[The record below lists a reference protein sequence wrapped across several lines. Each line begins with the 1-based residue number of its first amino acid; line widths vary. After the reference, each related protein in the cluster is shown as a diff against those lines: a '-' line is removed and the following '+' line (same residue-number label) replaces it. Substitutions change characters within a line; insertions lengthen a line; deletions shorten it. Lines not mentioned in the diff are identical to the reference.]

1 MPTTVQI
8 VGKNMM
14 DEELVQI
21 MKVAEDILGEE
32 Q

>member
-14 DEELVQI
+14 DEELVEV
-21 MKVAEDILGEE
+21 MKVVEGVVGEE
-32 Q
+32 